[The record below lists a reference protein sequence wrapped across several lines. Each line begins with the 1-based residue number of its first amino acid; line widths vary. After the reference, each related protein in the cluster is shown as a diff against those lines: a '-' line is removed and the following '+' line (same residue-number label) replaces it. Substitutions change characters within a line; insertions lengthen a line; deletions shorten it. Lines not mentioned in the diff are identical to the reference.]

1 MVTVR
6 MALVLGLAL
15 TVAACGS
22 VDGSTGASERA
33 ASTGPTG
40 PTPARQPP
48 TPPWTYTEDLTL
60 TSPPGRGR
68 PVTVTG
74 TVDEG
79 VEAGCLTITAAQ
91 GTWTLVG
98 ATAGLKP
105 GDMVTVRGTV
115 RDDLSTTCQ
124 QGPALWV
131 DEVLER

>member
-1 MVTVR
+1 MTR
-6 MALVLGLAL
+6 QMALVLTVVL

-22 VDGSTGASERA
+22 VDGTRGAPESA
-33 ASTGPTG
+33 ASSDPTSAGQPSAPTG
-40 PTPARQPP
+40 R
-48 TPPWTYTEDLTL
+48 YTEDLTV
-60 TSPPGRGR
+60 TSSTGRGY
-68 PVTVTG
+68 PITVEG
-74 TVDEG
+74 RVDEG

-105 GDMVTVRGTV
+105 GDTVTVRGTV